1 MVTENKQERRRH
13 GRAGG
18 EGRRQVS
25 ATLGAKI
32 RQARQDAG
40 LSQGQLA
47 TALNTTQS
55 AISLYEGGA
64 RSVGIDMLLNVA
76 RILNRPL
83 RYFLDEDEGDILY
96 VKDSLIAELISDL
109 EAHPEDLPRLAEYWR
124 FLTYQRG
131 QRNGGNRRGSHPP
144 PSDEGA

>member
-1 MVTENKQERRRH
+1 MVTESKQERRRQ
-13 GRAGG
+13 GRSG

-25 ATLGAKI
+25 ATLGSKI

-47 TALNTTQS
+47 SALNTTQS

-109 EAHPEDLPRLAEYWR
+109 EAHPEDLPRLMEYWR

-131 QRNGGNRRGSHPP
+131 LRNGNGRRGPHPQP
-144 PSDEGA
+144 VEEGA